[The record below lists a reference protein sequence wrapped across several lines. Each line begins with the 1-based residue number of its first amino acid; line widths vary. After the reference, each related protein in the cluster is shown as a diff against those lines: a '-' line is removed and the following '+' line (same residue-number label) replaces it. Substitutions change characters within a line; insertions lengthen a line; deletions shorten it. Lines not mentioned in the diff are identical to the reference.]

1 MRFDAIP
8 PYIQERIARGDAVLF
23 LGAGAS
29 YGSKSSKDG
38 SECPGG
44 AELGRILSNEFLGG
58 RRATDKLARIADLA
72 ISEAG
77 LAAVQR
83 KIADI
88 FEPIE
93 PAPFHLLI
101 PKFRWKAIVTTNYDR
116 VVEKAY
122 QAVGDRLQDP
132 VPVVRNG
139 EMGRAG
145 EHPRSV
151 PIIKLHGCISQFGD
165 LTTPMV
171 LANEQYTKHAKGRE
185 RLATS
190 FQELARDY
198 PVIFCGYRFDDLHI
212 QAVLFGLDDES
223 VERPQYLAV
232 DPSLE
237 EMDARFWAKHRM
249 VAMPHTFEAFLKAID
264 KGIRPATRNLS
275 QLLDGAQGSIS
286 RWLKVGQAP
295 SRGLQA
301 LIAGRLEH
309 VHPHLPTAEANAERF
324 YRGDSRSWAPIA
336 ASMDFSR
343 AITAS
348 VLASVTTSTKS
359 GGPKLVLVK
368 GHAGTGKSVLLR
380 RVAWD
385 AASDGHDCLV
395 FYAQDSVTG
404 LADHLQE
411 LCDITGERITVVV
424 DNVLADPEEF
434 GRAVKYAKSKSLPIT
449 FVGSARTNEWNVAVA
464 DVGLVADEEFSVG
477 GLSAAEAERL
487 CGLLERHNCLGELKV
502 YDKATRVARLMDV
515 HDRQLLVA
523 LHEVTSGKPLREIVL
538 SEYRNILPPA
548 AQVLYLDICTL
559 HRLGVMV
566 RAGLISRL
574 SGIRFETFKER
585 FLAPLDRVVS
595 VLHDWQSRDYVYKAR
610 HRDIAQIVFE
620 EVLRNPEDRANQ
632 VARIVGS
639 LNTEFESDNRAAS
652 TLLKGKQLA
661 NEFSDRS
668 LVDRIF
674 TAASHAGLD
683 RAFVLQQRAVFEL
696 THPGGSARAAL
707 EYVDD
712 AIETTHKPPA
722 SLFHTKALVFKALAK
737 SESIGAPLRERHL
750 HDALDLLRR
759 HGGLKHNYSA
769 GTICE
774 ILLIQV
780 KSALGSLGSNSHQV
794 SDEAALQKIT
804 ELERALAD
812 SIQRFPDDVFLTNIR
827 AELHA
832 ALSEQPKAIAL
843 LARTHEKFPSN
854 ELIALRLARQ
864 YIAAGAPDK
873 AIQVLRR
880 AVSLVPN
887 SKSLSFELAQL
898 LIGTAE
904 HSHIAEISGLLRRS
918 FSDGDSNFEAQ
929 FWAARHEF
937 IHGDRRK
944 AAKIYDTFTKRAHPY
959 VDASKKRAPI
969 KRVDGSPEVFEGA
982 ITNLRGDFAFVSCA
996 GVGADVYLH
1005 RSEFRGDWGGVH
1017 IGDALRFKV
1026 GFSFRGPAC
1035 IEAVRT

>member
-1 MRFDAIP
+1 MRFESIP

-29 YGSKSSKDG
+29 YSCKSSKDG
-38 SECPGG
+38 SDCPGG
-44 AELGRILSNEFLGG
+44 AELGRILSKEFLGG
-58 RRATDKLARIADLA
+58 QRSTEKLARIADLS

-83 KIADI
+83 KIADV

-122 QAVGDRLQDP
+122 QAVDDRLQDP

-139 EMGRAG
+139 EMGRAT

-151 PIIKLHGCISQFGD
+151 PVIKLHGCVSQYGD
-165 LTTPMV
+165 LATPMV

-190 FQELARDY
+190 FQELARDN
-198 PVIFCGYRFDDLHI
+198 PVIFCGYQFDDLHI
-212 QAVLFGLDDES
+212 QAVLFGLDDHS
-223 VERPQYLAV
+223 VERPSYLAV
-232 DPSLE
+232 NPSFE
-237 EMDARFWAKHRM
+237 DMDTRFWAKHRM
-249 VAMPHTFEAFLKAID
+249 VAMPHTFEAFLNAID
-264 KGIRPATRNLS
+264 KGIRSTTRSLS

-286 RWLKVGQAP
+286 RWLKVGRTP

-309 VHPHLPTAEANAERF
+309 VYPELPTSEANADRF
-324 YRGDSRSWAPIA
+324 YRGDSRNWAPIA

-343 AITAS
+343 AITTS

-359 GGPKLVLVK
+359 GGPKLILVK
-368 GHAGTGKSVLLR
+368 GSAGSGKSVLLR

-385 AASDGHDCLV
+385 AASSVHDRLI
-395 FYAQDSVTG
+395 FFAQDSVTG
-404 LADHLQE
+404 LADHLLE
-411 LCDITGERITVVV
+411 LCEVTGERITIVV
-424 DNVLADPEEF
+424 DNVLADPDEF

-449 FVGSARTNEWNVAVA
+449 FVGSARTNEWNVAVT
-464 DVGLVADEEFSVG
+464 DIGLVADEEFSVG
-477 GLSAAEAERL
+477 GLSPTEANNL
-487 CGLLERHNCLGELKV
+487 CELLEMHNCLGELNS
-502 YDKATRVARLMDV
+502 YDSATRVARLIDV

-585 FLAPLDRVVS
+585 FIAPLDRVVS

-632 VARIVGS
+632 IARIVGS
-639 LNTEFESDNRAAS
+639 LNMEFESDKRAAS

-668 LVDRIF
+668 LADRIF
-674 TAASHAGLD
+674 AAANHTGLD
-683 RAFVLQQRAVFEL
+683 KTFILQQRAVFEL
-696 THPGGSARAAL
+696 THPGGNTKAAL
-707 EYVDD
+707 DYVDD
-712 AIETTHKPPA
+712 AIESSHKPPP
-722 SLFHTKALVFKALAK
+722 SLYHTKALVFKSLAR
-737 SESIGAPLRERHL
+737 SDSIGSALKERHL

-774 ILLIQV
+774 ILLLQV
-780 KSALGSLGSNSHQV
+780 KGVLGSFGGGGHQL
-794 SDEAALQKIT
+794 SDDAALQKIT
-804 ELERALAD
+804 ELERALAE

-843 LARTHEKFPSN
+843 LARTNEKFPSN

-864 YIAAGAPDK
+864 YTAAGSRDE
-873 AIQVLRR
+873 AIRVLRR

-887 SKSLSFELAQL
+887 SKSLSFELAL
-898 LIGTAE
+898 LLTNTAE
-904 HSHIAEISGLLRRS
+904 HSHIPEISALLRRS

-929 FWAARHEF
+929 FWSARHEF
-937 IHGDRRK
+937 IHGDRDK
-944 AAKIYDTFTKRAHPY
+944 AAKIYDVFTKRAHPY
-959 VDASKKRAPI
+959 VDAAKKRAPI
-969 KRVDGSPEVFEGA
+969 KRVDGNPESFEGA
-982 ITNLRGDFAFVSCA
+982 VTSMRGDFAFVSCT
-996 GVGADVYLH
+996 GVGANVYLH
-1005 RSEFRGDWGGVH
+1005 RTEFRGDWTGIH

-1035 IEAVRT
+1035 IDAVRT